1 MLKLNKLNKIQIW
14 YYLMHLI
21 DIITIQEEPEAEDMK
36 QTDHEIELK
45 KYLKEKNMKMTISE
59 ANKKYWKENKTLI
72 QSYMKLI

>member
-1 MLKLNKLNKIQIW
+1 
-14 YYLMHLI
+14 MHLI